1 MALGDHYQLTQRG
14 VVIETTHPV
23 ENVWVYEQ
31 IAGGGNYNDFALAW
45 LDDIWPSYQAL
56 SNNHYRLNEIY
67 IVNLDNLDDFGTVA
81 VDEVGSVDS
90 AGLPSY
96 DTWGFK
102 LTRTTR
108 AVQNGRKFVGLI
120 AETDQDNGLP
130 TVGAV
135 TRLTAMEIKLI
146 ANISYPLDDAIYAPR
161 IWRRPGTYAD
171 GTVSAPG
178 LFYPIGSAAFTKIT
192 TMKTRDDR

>member
-1 MALGDHYQLTQRG
+1 MALNDHYQLTQRG
-14 VVIETTHPV
+14 IVVETVQPV

-31 IAGGGNYNDFALAW
+31 IAGTGSYNDFALAW
-45 LDDIWPSYQAL
+45 LEDVWPAYKAL
-56 SNNHYRLNEIY
+56 CNNHYKLNEVY
-67 IVNLDNLDDFGTVA
+67 IVNLDNLDDFGTVP
-81 VDEVGSVDS
+81 VDEVGTVDS

-120 AETDQDNGLP
+120 GETDQDNGVP
-130 TVGAV
+130 VAGAL
-135 TRLTAMEIKLI
+135 TRIATMENKLI
-146 ANISYPLDDAIYAPR
+146 QNIQYVGSSAIYSPR
-161 IWRRPGTYAD
+161 IWRRPGVYES
-171 GTVSAPG
+171 GEVEAPG
-178 LFYPIGSAAFTKIT
+178 LFYPIGAASFTKIT